1 MPHLSRATR
10 LQPLLW
16 LRNPTIS
23 DPVDRRNAPMLQ
35 VVLLLLGVAP
45 PLLWLYRIFGTDIA
59 WRPGE
64 TTSLATGLALSAMA
78 LFSFALIRRGYFQ
91 WAIRQMLALVAALLL
106 FTHATQGIS
115 AHVFELPL
123 QVMWL
128 FVAGMM
134 VGRRTLWAMY
144 AVLVAALFSGAL
156 SEARMLGDPAGNLLG
171 DALIRTVMFLIIA
184 VVVDRSASA
193 MRDSLAEAQ
202 RRERQLATAYARL
215 QEETRAREQVQEQLL
230 HAQKVEA
237 IGHMASG
244 VAHDFNNLLGLIMGY
259 AERGRLTTSPQEL
272 RQVINGM
279 ESAAR
284 RASAITHKLLNF
296 SRYDATC
303 PVRFDVC
310 EALEEMAP
318 MLRQALD
325 GAGRLQMQLPDSLC
339 PIVFD
344 RAQFGLAILNLTTN
358 AAQAMQGTG
367 GGTLEL
373 TLQRPADEAA
383 IEIILRDDGPGIPAD
398 MQARIFEPFFTTKPA
413 GQGTGLGLPIVKNLV
428 TGFGGRIS
436 LESTPGTGTT
446 FRITLP
452 LALENPEIP
461 AAPVASPA

>member
-1 MPHLSRATR
+1 MTR
-10 LQPLLW
+10 LQNLQKW
-16 LRNPTIS
+16 LGGWLDRPCIES
-23 DPVDRRNAPMLQ
+23 PVDRRNAPMLQ
-35 VVLLLLGVAP
+35 LVLLLIGITV
-45 PLLWLYRIFGTDIA
+45 PLLWLHRIVGTDIP

-64 TTSLATGLALSAMA
+64 TLSLATGLFLAAMA
-78 LFSFALIRRGYFQ
+78 LFCFALVRRGHFQ
-91 WAIRQMLALVAALLL
+91 WAIRQMLVLVAAVLLV
-106 FTHATQGIS
+106 TYANRGMS
-115 AHVFELPL
+115 AHMFELPL

-134 VGRRTLWAMY
+134 IGRRALWAMY
-144 AVLVAALFSGAL
+144 AVLVAALAMGAV
-156 SEARMLGDPAGNLLG
+156 SEARMLGEPPAHLLG
-171 DALIRTVMFLIIA
+171 DALIRSVMFLIIA
-184 VVVDRSASA
+184 VVVDRSATA

-202 RRERQLATAYARL
+202 RRERQLASAYARL

-259 AERGRLTTSPQEL
+259 AERGRLTASPQEL
-272 RQVINGM
+272 RQVIDGM
-279 ESAAR
+279 GSAAQ

-296 SRYDATC
+296 SRYDATS
-303 PVRFDVC
+303 PVRFDAG
-310 EALEEMAP
+310 EALEEMSP

-325 GAGRLQMQLPDSLC
+325 GAGRLQMQLPDAPC

-373 TLQRPADEAA
+373 TLHRPAGAPA

-398 MQARIFEPFFTTKPA
+398 TQARIFEPFFTTKPA